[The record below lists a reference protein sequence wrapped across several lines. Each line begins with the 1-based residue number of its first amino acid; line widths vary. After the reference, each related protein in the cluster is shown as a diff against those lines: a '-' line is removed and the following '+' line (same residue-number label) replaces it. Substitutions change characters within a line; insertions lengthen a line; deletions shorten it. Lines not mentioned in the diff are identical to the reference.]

1 MRVVRVA
8 LRLVFFFPSQP
19 LEKVKCT
26 QKKTE
31 DQESKQM
38 QPTAQEKQAKKDAGM
53 KNQSISWWHLP
64 CGNCAKFPE
73 FSKSYQH
80 IEYLARISW
89 REVQTPVRGRAG
101 MTRRDWRDE
110 ADCCFGIMNGTTAP
124 NKRRTVDAQ
133 QTARL
138 SLHASATVAIPVTS
152 DTLRTSL
159 CT

>member
-1 MRVVRVA
+1 
-8 LRLVFFFPSQP
+8 
-19 LEKVKCT
+19 
-26 QKKTE
+26 
-31 DQESKQM
+31 M

-53 KNQSISWWHLP
+53 ENQSISWWHLP
-64 CGNCAKFPE
+64 CANCAKFPE

-152 DTLRTSL
+152 DTLCTSL